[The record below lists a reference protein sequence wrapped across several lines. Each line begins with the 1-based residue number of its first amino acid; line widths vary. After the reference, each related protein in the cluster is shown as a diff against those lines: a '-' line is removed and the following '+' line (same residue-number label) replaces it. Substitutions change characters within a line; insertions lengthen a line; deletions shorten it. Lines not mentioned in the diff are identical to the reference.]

1 MTDIQ
6 DTETNEE
13 VELTED
19 EKKTLEWIKYVSREV
34 NTILSIFLP
43 ISKEGVVGVKYKHP
57 VREVYETGPE
67 YDTTKA
73 NGVEVR
79 LVFNF
84 EDVIDMPTEKK
95 E

>member
-1 MTDIQ
+1 MTDIK

-13 VELTED
+13 VESTEE
-19 EKKTLEWIKYVSREV
+19 EKKAFEWIKYVSREV
-34 NTILSIFLP
+34 NMLLGIFLP

-57 VREVYETGPE
+57 VKVKYETGPV
-67 YDTTKA
+67 YDTEKA
-73 NGVEVR
+73 EGVEVR

>member
-1 MTDIQ
+1 MTDVQ
-6 DTETNEE
+6 DTETKEK

-19 EKKTLEWIKYVSREV
+19 EKKALEWIKYVSHEV

-43 ISKEGVVGVKYKHP
+43 ISKEGVVGIKYRHP
-57 VREVYETGPE
+57 VKETYETGPE
-67 YDTTKA
+67 YDTEKA
-73 NGVEVR
+73 EGVEVR

>member
-6 DTETNEE
+6 DKETNEE
-13 VELTED
+13 VELTEE
-19 EKKTLEWIKYVSREV
+19 EKTALNWMNYVGREV
-34 NTILSIFLP
+34 NTLLGMFLP

-57 VREVYETGPE
+57 VREILETGPE
-67 YDTTKA
+67 YDTGKA
-73 NGVEVR
+73 EGIEIR

-84 EDVIDMPTEKK
+84 EEVIDMPTEKK

>member
-6 DTETNEE
+6 DTETNEK
-13 VELTED
+13 VELTEE
-19 EKKTLEWIKYVSREV
+19 EKKAFEWIKYVSREV
-34 NTILSIFLP
+34 NMLLGIFLP

-57 VREVYETGPE
+57 VKVRYETGPV
-67 YDTTKA
+67 YDIEKA
-73 NGVEVR
+73 EGVEIR

>member
-6 DTETNEE
+6 DKETNEE

-19 EKKTLEWIKYVSREV
+19 EKKALEWIKYVSREV

-43 ISKEGVVGVKYKHP
+43 ISKEGVVGIKYRPPIKEMYESGP
-57 VREVYETGPE
+57 V

-73 NGVEVR
+73 EGVEVR